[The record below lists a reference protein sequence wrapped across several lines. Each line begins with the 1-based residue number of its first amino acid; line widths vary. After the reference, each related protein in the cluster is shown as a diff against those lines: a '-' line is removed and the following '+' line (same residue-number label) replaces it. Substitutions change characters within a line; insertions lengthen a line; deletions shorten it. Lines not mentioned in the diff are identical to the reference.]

1 MYIREFKEVPEK
13 LINNGKAAFGTFN
26 GLPSKIDIKG
36 MFAPYAGIP
45 VPAFLSNLRIKSRL
59 NYVFSTENFI
69 GKASFIDFKAIGLA
83 EFVFWNKES
92 GKKYIY
98 HTVMPPRR
106 RFVPTL
112 TTRGICA
119 SYRKARFLKISWG
132 RKHQHHALTFKVKGD
147 SVRPN
152 AEGYFYSPL
161 TDDMHC
167 DVLNVCPSPTSSRC
181 SATWITSM
189 SVKGYIA
196 LNKESVEDSEG
207 IAMMNL
213 NRAYFKLHSKST
225 LTYGLGNVNGKKLAF
240 FIKTSNMDAADSDT
254 YNDNTLFVDGKA
266 TALPPVYITHPF
278 GLDKNWIIQD
288 TESMIDLTFT
298 PLSRTSKSLN
308 LVALRTSYDNIFG
321 RFDGVL
327 LTSEGEK
334 ITLKGLPGIIY
345 RNLLRL

>member
-1 MYIREFKEVPEK
+1 MYIRELKEPPEK
-13 LINNGKAAFGTFN
+13 LIQNGKAVFGTFN
-26 GLPSKIDIKG
+26 DVSPRIDIKG

-59 NYVFSTENFI
+59 NYVFSLDSYI
-69 GKASFIDFKAIGLA
+69 GKASFIDFKVIGLA
-83 EFVFWNKES
+83 EIIFWNKES
-92 GKKYIY
+92 GKRYTY
-98 HTVMPPRR
+98 HMVMPPRR

-119 SYRKARFLKISWG
+119 CYRQSRFLKISWG
-132 RKHQHHALTFKVKGD
+132 RKHQHHALTFKMKGD

-152 AEGYFYSPL
+152 AEGYIYSPL

-167 DVLNVCPSPTSSRC
+167 DILTVCPSPTSSRC
-181 SATWITSM
+181 SATWLTSM
-189 SVKGYIA
+189 TMKGHIT
-196 LNKESVEDSEG
+196 LNKEAVDDSEG

-254 YNDNTLFVDGKA
+254 YNDNTLFVDGQA
-266 TALPPVYITHPF
+266 TPLPPVYITHPF
-278 GLDKNWIIQD
+278 GLDNKWIIQD

-298 PLSRTSKSLN
+298 PVSRTSKTLN

-321 RFDGVL
+321 NFEGVL
-327 LTSEGEK
+327 ITKDGEK
-334 ITLKGLPGIIY
+334 ITLKGFPGIIY
-345 RNLLRL
+345 KNLLRL